1 MGYFDDNN
9 WWNTHVKPITGPLFA
24 PNEWL
29 PSGGADPQDFVYLE
43 TMPGAFARRMTNLRT
58 CDPLWP
64 VFGCKVSV
72 DGSHTDVVPWY
83 ELPYQFQT
91 EDEDED
97 GDGDESDEELECKT
111 SDCPPN
117 HIAIK
122 ITDADGNETCSCQDT
137 EALGDGIT
145 SLGRGLGILALAGVV
160 TTGIIVY
167 GIYRVIRG

>member
-9 WWNTHVKPITGPLFA
+9 WWNTHVKPITGSIFQ
-24 PNEWL
+24 PNDWL
-29 PSGGADPQDFVYLE
+29 PSSGADPQDFIYLE
-43 TMPGAFARRMTNLRT
+43 TMPGSFSRRMSTQRV

-64 VFGCKVSV
+64 VLGCKTSV
-72 DGSHTDVVPWY
+72 DGSHTEIVPGY

-91 EDEDED
+91 EDEDE
-97 GDGDESDEELECKT
+97 DGDESDEELECKT

-145 SLGRGLGILALAGVV
+145 SIGRGLGILALAGVA